1 MKSWIL
7 WRQAGGTF
15 HFSFSVSLSRAL
27 IPSAEQLII
36 VIFLTHGLCRRF
48 NILSWEKSHQQGLT
62 SANCVGHTETTRAKD
77 AAVSGPSEVSVG
89 VF

>member
-7 WRQAGGTF
+7 WRQAGGKFPFFIF
-15 HFSFSVSLSRAL
+15 HFTKAL
-27 IPSAEQLII
+27 IPSDEQLII
-36 VIFLTHGLCRRF
+36 VIFLTHGLCCRVS
-48 NILSWEKSHQQGLT
+48 ILSWEKSHQQGLT
-62 SANCVGHTETTRAKD
+62 SANCVGHIETTRATD